1 MPLDPMGPRSRLS
14 LHAGRPGAQRAGT
27 MAGDEDRW
35 RKVLEQSSLPPF
47 LRDALIAKGYL
58 TASIFSHSFP
68 DNETLE
74 KFLENFLLSADAAP
88 PWACPRRTGR
98 TRLQRGSCGAFGM
111 TPKPTPLHVRHE
123 RRQQLPPGSGSTS
136 SRRSS
141 SSTKLKS

>member
-1 MPLDPMGPRSRLS
+1 
-14 LHAGRPGAQRAGT
+14 

-88 PWACPRRTGR
+88 LGLVLGGLVVLAC
-98 TRLQRGSCGAFGM
+98 SGA
-111 TPKPTPLHVRHE
+111 PAAPLV
-123 RRQQLPPGSGSTS
+123 
-136 SRRSS
+136 
-141 SSTKLKS
+141 